1 MGPPA
6 PGGGAARPAKEDTAH
21 DGSANDP
28 VAPGARAP
36 GEPAPPRSVPA
47 PGNPRT
53 PSRLPE
59 RLDETM
65 QAIRPAYLREDRRPW
80 VLAYTGGEYST
91 LLLQLVWE
99 VVEALPEAERRR
111 PIVLAGNDRLVE
123 SPLVRDRLRDG
134 PTTIRR
140 EARRR
145 GLPLTLRYP
154 RPCLDQTLWVE
165 VIGRGRVPRTGA
177 FRWRSDRMRV
187 RPPSR
192 LLERLVSPDEEAVL
206 LVGTRRAESETRQRP
221 TKRRAGA
228 RSRNRRRPDGCRRF
242 TPLTALDDGEVWT
255 ILRQRDPP
263 WGGTHRDLIA
273 LYGDAGARERLFEF
287 REWLAAL
294 GDDDANRD
302 RTHGDGSVRQRSD
315 GSYVMGPFT
324 LSVRKTIFERLL
336 ALREALGADLIHPGE
351 IELIEDLWRR
361 DRVREEC
368 RLALRNAFAVPA

>member
-1 MGPPA
+1 MTV
-6 PGGGAARPAKEDTAH
+6 RRT
-21 DGSANDP
+21 DP
-28 VAPGARAP
+28 VAPDARAP
-36 GEPAPPRSVPA
+36 GEPAPPMSVPVPVTPGA
-47 PGNPRT
+47 PPAAT
-53 PSRLPE
+53 RLPE
-59 RLDETM
+59 QLDETM
-65 QAIRPAYLREDRRPW
+65 QAIRRAYLRADRRPW

-99 VVEALPEAERRR
+99 VVEALPDAERRR

-154 RPCLDQTLWVE
+154 RPCLDRTLWVE

-192 LLERLVSPDEEAVL
+192 LLERLVPSDEEVVL
-206 LVGTRRAESETRQRP
+206 LVGTCEAEPETRRRP
-221 TKRRAGA
+221 TTKRGAGA
-228 RSRNRRRPDGCRRF
+228 RPRNRRHPDGCRRF

-255 ILRQRDPP
+255 VLRQRDPP

-273 LYGDAGARERLFEF
+273 LYGDAGARERLFGF
-287 REWLAAL
+287 REWLLAL

-302 RTHGDGSVRQRSD
+302 RTHRDGSVRRRSD

-368 RLALRNAFAVPA
+368 RLALRNAFAVPS

>member
-1 MGPPA
+1 MT
-6 PGGGAARPAKEDTAH
+6 ARRTE
-21 DGSANDP
+21 P
-28 VAPGARAP
+28 VAPETRAP
-36 GEPAPPRSVPA
+36 GEPAPPMSVPVPVTPGA
-47 PGNPRT
+47 PPAA
-53 PSRLPE
+53 SRSPA

-65 QAIRPAYLREDRRPW
+65 QAIRRAYLREDRRPW

-187 RPPSR
+187 RPASR
-192 LLERLVSPDEEAVL
+192 LLERLVSPDEEVVL
-206 LVGTRRAESETRQRP
+206 LVGTRRGESETP
-221 TKRRAGA
+221 RRRTTRRGPDAPRG
-228 RSRNRRRPDGCRRF
+228 NRRRPDGCRKF

-273 LYGDAGARERLFEF
+273 LYGDAGARERLFGF
-287 REWLAAL
+287 REWLLAL
-294 GDDDANRD
+294 RDDDANRD
-302 RTHGDGSVRQRSD
+302 RTHGDGSVRRRSD
-315 GSYVMGPFT
+315 GPYVRGPFT

-336 ALREALGADLIHPGE
+336 ALRDALGADLIHPGE

>member
-1 MGPPA
+1 MTT
-6 PGGGAARPAKEDTAH
+6 RRTE
-21 DGSANDP
+21 P
-28 VAPGARAP
+28 VAPETRAP
-36 GEPAPPRSVPA
+36 GEPAPPMPVPVAATPGAPRAASRSPA
-47 PGNPRT
+47 
-53 PSRLPE
+53 

-65 QAIRPAYLREDRRPW
+65 QAIRRAYLREDRRPW

-91 LLLQLVWE
+91 LLLQFVWE

-123 SPLVRDRLRDG
+123 SPLVRDRLRDS

-165 VIGRGRVPRTGA
+165 MIGRGRVPRTGA

-187 RPPSR
+187 RPANR
-192 LLERLVSPDEEAVL
+192 LLERLVAPDEEVVL
-206 LVGTRRAESETRQRP
+206 LVGTRRGESETL
-221 TKRRAGA
+221 RRRTTRRGPDSP
-228 RSRNRRRPDGCRRF
+228 RGNRRRPDGCRKF

-273 LYGDAGARERLFEF
+273 LYGDAGARQRLFEF
-287 REWLAAL
+287 RKWLAAL
-294 GDDDANRD
+294 RDDDANRD
-302 RTHGDGSVRQRSD
+302 RTHRDGTVRRRSD
-315 GSYVMGPFT
+315 GSYVRGPFT

-336 ALREALGADLIHPGE
+336 ALRDALGADLIHPGE

-361 DRVREEC
+361 YRIREKC
-368 RLALRNAFAVPA
+368 RLALRNAFGIPA